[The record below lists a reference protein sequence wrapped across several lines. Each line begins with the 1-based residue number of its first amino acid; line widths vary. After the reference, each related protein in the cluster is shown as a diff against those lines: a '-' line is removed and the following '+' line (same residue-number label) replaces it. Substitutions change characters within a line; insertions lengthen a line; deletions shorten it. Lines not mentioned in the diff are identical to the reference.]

1 MPEIFDSKSV
11 VIKLTYKI
19 DAPLERVW
27 KVITEE
33 AGSWWDSDFVALPGS
48 PGVNLE
54 PRLGGRLYEE
64 LPDGKAL
71 EWARVIAINPPTSI
85 DFQGFMTPAFGG
97 PTLTTV
103 QLALAESE
111 SGTEM
116 TVTEGLLGRVTDETI
131 AQMQSGW
138 DFLFGQKLKN
148 YAESTAAKV

>member
-1 MPEIFDSKSV
+1 MPEIFDAKIV

-19 DAPLERVW
+19 EAPLARVW

-33 AGSWWDSDFVALPGS
+33 ATFWWDSDFVALPGS

-54 PRLGGRLYEE
+54 PHLGGRIYEE
-64 LPDGKAL
+64 TPDGKAL

-85 DFQGFMTPAFGG
+85 DFQGLMTPAFGG

-103 QLALAESE
+103 QLSLAEVE
-111 SGTEM
+111 GGTEM
-116 TVTEGLLGRVTDETI
+116 TMTEGLLGRVTDEGL
-131 AQMQSGW
+131 AQMQEGW

-148 YAESTAAKV
+148 YAESTASRV